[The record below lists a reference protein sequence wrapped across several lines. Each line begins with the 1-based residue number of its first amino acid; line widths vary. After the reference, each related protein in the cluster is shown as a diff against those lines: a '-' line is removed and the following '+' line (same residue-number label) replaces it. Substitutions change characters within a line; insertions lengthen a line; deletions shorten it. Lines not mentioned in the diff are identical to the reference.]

1 MSKDKIVWNINTG
14 HPETVH
20 ESPLEPG
27 VWHMPSDVCE
37 VEPPS
42 FNDETHSCKYDGSKW
57 VIEKD
62 KRFEEMHLEELNE
75 KYPNGPE

>member
-1 MSKDKIVWNINTG
+1 MSNDKTVWNINTG

-42 FNDETHSCKYDGSKW
+42 FDDATQRCKYDGSKW
-57 VIEKD
+57 TVTTIDHEKEYLD
-62 KRFEEMHLEELNE
+62 SLPVV
-75 KYPNGPE
+75 PNPDD

>member
-1 MSKDKIVWNINTG
+1 MSNDKIVWNINTG

-27 VWHMPSDVCE
+27 VWHMPPDVCE

-42 FNDETHSCKYDGSKW
+42 FDDATQRCKYDGSKW
-57 VIEKD
+57 TVTDINIQQEYLD
-62 KRFEEMHLEELNE
+62 SLPVV
-75 KYPNGPE
+75 PNPDD

>member
-1 MSKDKIVWNINTG
+1 MSKDKTVWNINTG

-42 FNDETHSCKYDGSKW
+42 FDDATQRCKYDGNKW
-57 VIEKD
+57 TVTDIDEQQEYLD
-62 KRFEEMHLEELNE
+62 SLPVV
-75 KYPNGPE
+75 PNPDD

>member
-1 MSKDKIVWNINTG
+1 MSNDKTVWNINTG

-42 FNDETHSCKYDGSKW
+42 FDDATQRCKYDGSKW
-57 VIEKD
+57 TVTDIDED
-62 KRFEEMHLEELNE
+62 QEYLDSLPVV
-75 KYPNGPE
+75 PNPDD

>member
-1 MSKDKIVWNINTG
+1 MSNDKIVWNINTG

-42 FNDETHSCKYDGSKW
+42 FDDATQRCKYDGSKW
-57 VIEKD
+57 TVTDIDEQQEYLD
-62 KRFEEMHLEELNE
+62 SLPVV
-75 KYPNGPE
+75 PNPDD

>member
-1 MSKDKIVWNINTG
+1 MSNDKTVWNINPG

-42 FNDETHSCKYDGSKW
+42 FDEATQRCKYNGSEW
-57 VIEKD
+57 TVTTIDQRQEYLD
-62 KRFEEMHLEELNE
+62 SLPVV
-75 KYPNGPE
+75 PNPDD